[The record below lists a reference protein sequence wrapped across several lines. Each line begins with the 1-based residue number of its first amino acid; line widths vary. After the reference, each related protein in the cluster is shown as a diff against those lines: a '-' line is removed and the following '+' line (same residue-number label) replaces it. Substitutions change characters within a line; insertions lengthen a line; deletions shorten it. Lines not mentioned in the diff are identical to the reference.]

1 MQQLIDEICVK
12 HDALKYKEFNDTILN
27 FYPEYKKVKDNA
39 DTIEIKVGQL
49 VFKLPVMTQTVLDPA
64 STMSKRELYDNGLDL
79 FDLGG
84 NIILNGVCWN
94 IQNTFTYPYNL
105 PIIAKTTIN
114 G

>member
-1 MQQLIDEICVK
+1 M
-12 HDALKYKEFNDTILN
+12 KYKEFNDTILS
-27 FYPEYKKVKDNA
+27 FYPEYKKIKDDS
-39 DTIEIKVGQL
+39 DTLEIKIGQL
-49 VFKLPVMTQTVLDPA
+49 IFRLPVMTQTVMDPA
-64 STMSKRELYDNGLDL
+64 RNMSKRELYDNGLDL